1 MSNLVIEMLLRL
13 IKPLLAVLLG
23 GLVYWIAT
31 GPLEAPGSVELGII
45 SILCGAAFILLIL
58 ELDQIP
64 FLRRLHEQ
72 AEPTGGSEPPG

>member
-31 GPLEAPGSVELGII
+31 GPLGASASVELGLI
-45 SILCGAAFILLIL
+45 SILCGAAVILLAQEGPL
-58 ELDQIP
+58 
-64 FLRRLHEQ
+64 
-72 AEPTGGSEPPG
+72 

>member
-31 GPLEAPGSVELGII
+31 GLLGASGSVELALL
-45 SILCGAAFILLIL
+45 SILCGAAFILLAQEGPI
-58 ELDQIP
+58 
-64 FLRRLHEQ
+64 
-72 AEPTGGSEPPG
+72 